1 MNGGLDRKCEWCA
14 RDGPGMLVRCYFVV
28 TTEPVRCRHVNG
40 YDKTIT
46 AVDAT
51 CLWQA
56 ARLHDDNNNTLTKV
70 DGESVVLAFT
80 AVSP

>member
-1 MNGGLDRKCEWCA
+1 
-14 RDGPGMLVRCYFVV
+14 MLVRCYFGVK
-28 TTEPVRCRHVNG
+28 TGPVRCRHVNG
-40 YDKTIT
+40 YDTTIT

-56 ARLHDDNNNTLTKV
+56 AGLRDDNNNTLTKV
-70 DGESVVLAFT
+70 DGEPVVLRFT